1 MLAVERFE
9 LARRFRRLAGVE
21 VGKALIVEHFRRIR
35 LRRQLGDV
43 DIGIVLAGG
52 NQGAA
57 GNGRDDHGGDAR

>member
-9 LARRFRRLAGVE
+9 LARRLRRLAGIE
-21 VGKALIVEHFRRIR
+21 VGEALIVEHFRRIGFG
-35 LRRQLGDV
+35 RQLGDV

-57 GNGRDDHGGDAR
+57 GNGRDNDGGDAR